1 MTRRAAFSGPLCL
14 LSLFGASALA
24 TQAFPRVA
32 QTQAQCSDDYNWAS
46 NSRGDTPCLLT
57 AKVWGS
63 CFNGNWDVVALPKGD
78 QYDNPNSTTANL
90 CTCSWAAYN
99 LISACTE
106 CQGLDSSVNNW
117 AGYSGKCASFETDT
131 YFPSN
136 VTLPSGTAIPFWAG
150 TDPRTWNNARFDPA
164 QAKLLAQENKPDYV
178 QGQTPP
184 DSQKKKKTP
193 VGAIVGGVI
202 GGLAVVALGAGIA
215 FWWLRKRTGDG
226 NEDTGTRPFIRPQI
240 HGRSTSDVS
249 GKSFPSPQSMSV
261 VHRARTIYTTSNTIH
276 TRTGSAHSLPYGSGY
291 TSPARVMSPPLSPVQ
306 MVNRE
311 DYVEPYTLRAASTSP
326 PPPSMTRKASET
338 TLTTTYANH
347 EPGPAATFM
356 ALGMASADGSSSSER
371 TRLNPPPYSAESPEP
386 GDASPSPSPSP
397 RFAPGHRARPEK
409 GGSVDSQRSYD
420 SNTTA
425 HAPRD
430 SGTGSTIG
438 EVIERMGIIMGE
450 TGTGTGTHTVSTG
463 QSATVIGTRPTYK
476 PGVSNPDN
484 DTQA

>member
-1 MTRRAAFSGPLCL
+1 MMFISTAYFGFHRYGAPTGVSGYLVPGHTNRGGFLFLSLAPQDRFTTTYSALFLGLSSTTFMTRRAAFSGPLCL

-106 CQGLDSSVNNW
+106 CQGLDSSVKQVSFPSPW
-117 AGYSGKCASFETDT
+117 AGYSGQCASFETDT

-150 TDPRTWNNARFDPA
+150 TNPSIRR
-164 QAKLLAQENKPDYV
+164 
-178 QGQTPP
+178 
-184 DSQKKKKTP
+184 KTP

-202 GGLAVVALGAGIA
+202 GGLAVLALGAAIA
-215 FWWLRKRTGDG
+215 FWWLRKRTQDG
-226 NEDTGTRPFIRPQI
+226 NEDTGTRP
-240 HGRSTSDVS
+240 
-249 GKSFPSPQSMSV
+249 PQSMSV
-261 VHRARTIYTTSNTIH
+261 VHRAGTIYTTSNTIH

-326 PPPSMTRKASET
+326 PPPGMTRKASET
-338 TLTTTYANH
+338 TLTTTYNNH
-347 EPGPAATFM
+347 EQGPAATS
-356 ALGMASADGSSSSER
+356 GSER

-409 GGSVDSQRSYD
+409 GGSVDSQRS
-420 SNTTA
+420 
-425 HAPRD
+425 
-430 SGTGSTIG
+430 GTGSTIG
-438 EVIERMGIIMGE
+438 EVIERMGLIMGE